1 VSKKKRQPPADP
13 DPLSEMLHGMWEA
26 LAAGDVL
33 RAEVETAR
41 CCFIPHRLGVSQDEA
56 DAIFIGMAKQGG
68 RPEDAALLRL
78 IMLMGSPAVKDQARV
93 ALGELTGKGIYP
105 ASWVAEAGKAEPVQA
120 WRSYDVY
127 GDWEDILV
135 TFRYASGEHTLV
147 ARIGLTNLPQVSRLT
162 LIDGKPSL
170 DKEGPFD
177 EVEEISLADVRTR
190 LEPALA
196 AAESSEWLSADTG
209 ALIPVAK
216 SRLRRLPAGEQKKDE
231 RVRTSEERAALV
243 REFLSSP
250 QAAEA
255 VTADEAST
263 RFWAEILTAWGSR
276 APGHQP
282 LQAGPATLRYLL
294 NDYAPYTYPVTA
306 EQREHMDHAVTAW
319 ARWSAA
325 QRGLDEEHILDR
337 LPQTLSDFRFFYD
350 VDTSAER
357 RAYLADV
364 ATSDADLAALKDA
377 WLTRT
382 IAIPPSD
389 ERETEAAETKNL
401 DVTDPADR
409 ARYLAADFAECTL
422 RDGMS
427 REDLTGVLSQVAD
440 ELWDAEMTGTR
451 KHALALLAEG
461 ALGRHDI
468 MHALVRQVLADRSG
482 RAPGAG
488 A

>member
-1 VSKKKRQPPADP
+1 VSKKKRQSPAEP

-33 RAEVETAR
+33 RAEIETAR
-41 CCFIPHRLGVSQDEA
+41 CCFIPHRLGIGQDEA

-105 ASWVAEAGKAEPVQA
+105 ANWVTEAGKAEPVRA
-120 WRSYDVY
+120 WRIYDVF
-127 GDWEDILV
+127 GDREDILV
-135 TFRYASGEHTLV
+135 TFRYASGEHTLI
-147 ARIGLTNLPQVSRLT
+147 ARIALTNVPSVTRLT
-162 LIDGKPSL
+162 LIDGEPSL

-177 EVEEISLADVRTR
+177 EVEEISLAETRTR

-196 AAESSEWLSADTG
+196 EAESNEWLTADTG

-216 SRLRRLPAGEQKKDE
+216 SRLRRLPAGDKKDDKKDE
-231 RVRTSEERAALV
+231 RVYTSDDRAALV

-250 QAAEA
+250 HAAQAVA
-255 VTADEAST
+255 ADEAST

-276 APGHQP
+276 VPGHQL
-282 LQAGPATLRYLL
+282 LQAGPATLTYLF
-294 NDYAPYTYPVTA
+294 NEYAPYTYPVTA

-325 QRGLDEEHILDR
+325 QRGLDEEHMLDR
-337 LPQTLSDFRFFYD
+337 LPDTLSDFRFLYD
-350 VDTSAER
+350 VAEAAER

-364 ATSDADLAALKDA
+364 ATSDADLAMLRDA
-377 WLTRT
+377 RLTRT

-389 ERETEAAETKNL
+389 ERETKNL

-422 RDGMS
+422 PGDVS
-427 REDLTGVLSQVAD
+427 REDLTGLLSRVAD
-440 ELWDAEMTGTR
+440 ELWDTEMTSSR
-451 KHALALLAEG
+451 EHALALLAEG

-468 MHALVRQVLADRSG
+468 MHALVRRMH
-482 RAPGAG
+482 
-488 A
+488 